1 MSPILMRKFRQK
13 PMSRDVLK
21 ISKTGLLGQILLD
34 LHLLTSEKLEIA
46 LKEQSA
52 LDKNTPRRI
61 GEILVSLGF
70 ISEDDMLRAL
80 SVQFSLEYIKFSEF
94 PKTIPSGSYPTV
106 KFMKQYKFVP
116 IGLEG
121 DVLKIAVSDPLD
133 EYMFDALLN
142 FTDLSLDI
150 CISSEKDILE
160 AIEQYFGSNVHMTSI
175 MEGMREEEG
184 SDEIELS
191 EDVHHL
197 RDMAFEAPIVKL
209 VNMLITKAVESRTS
223 DIHIEP
229 FEHNVKVRYRIDG
242 ALTDVE
248 SLPKRIQPAVI
259 SRVKIM
265 SKMNIAERRL
275 PQDGRIKL
283 RVSGRDIDLRVS
295 TIPTIYGESIVMRIL
310 DSSSALII
318 LDHIGFPESVQK
330 EYENLIKTPYG
341 MILVTGPTG
350 SGKTTTLYASL
361 NNINSV
367 DKKIITVEDP
377 IEYQI
382 DGINQIQVKPKIGLS
397 FANGLR
403 HIVRQDPDVIM
414 VGEIRD
420 IETAEISIHSA
431 LTGHLVFSTLHTN
444 DAPGAVTRLLD
455 MGIEGFLVSSS
466 LIGVLAQRLVRMICP
481 VCKEP
486 FKPPHEL
493 VEKLQFLKDNE
504 ETYHGRG
511 CDECRHT
518 GYRGRTGI
526 FEFMAIDSG
535 LRQLILEKASA
546 DIIRKKAVANGMH
559 VLRGNGWEKVRQG
572 ITTVEE
578 VMRVSQE
585 GR

>member
-1 MSPILMRKFRQK
+1 
-13 PMSRDVLK
+13 MSRDVLK
-21 ISKTGLLGQILLD
+21 IKKTGLLGEILLD
-34 LHLLTSEKLEIA
+34 LKVITPEKLEIA
-46 LKEQSA
+46 LKEQAAFDS
-52 LDKNTPRRI
+52 TPPRRI
-61 GEILVSLGF
+61 GEILVKLGF
-70 ISEDDMLRAL
+70 ISEDDMLRGL
-80 SVQFSLEYIKFSEF
+80 STQFSLKYIKFTEF
-94 PKTIPSGSYPTV
+94 PKTIPAASYPTV

-116 IGLEG
+116 IGIEEN
-121 DVLKIAVSDPLD
+121 VMKIAVSDPLD
-133 EYMFDALLN
+133 EYMLDALMN

-150 CISSEKDILE
+150 CLSSEKDIME

-184 SDEIELS
+184 PEDVELS

-209 VNMLITKAVESRTS
+209 VNMLITRAVESRTS

-229 FEHNVKVRYRIDG
+229 FENSVKVRFRIDG
-242 ALTDVE
+242 ALTNIE

-265 SKMNIAERRL
+265 SRMNIAERRL

-310 DSSSALII
+310 DRGSALIV
-318 LDHIGFPESVQK
+318 LDHLGFPEAVQNK
-330 EYENLIKTPYG
+330 YESLINTPYG

-361 NNINSV
+361 NKINSP
-367 DKKIITVEDP
+367 DIKIITVEDP

-382 DGINQIQVKPKIGLS
+382 DGINQIQVKPQIGLS

-486 FKPPHEL
+486 FKPQQEL
-493 VEKLQFLKDNE
+493 IDKMPFMEGTE
-504 ETYHGRG
+504 ETYVGKG
-511 CDECRHT
+511 CDQCRNT
-518 GYRGRTGI
+518 GYSGRTGI
-526 FEFMAIDSG
+526 FELMLVDSDM
-535 LRQLILEKASA
+535 RQMILEKASS
-546 DIIRKKAVANGMH
+546 DVIRKKAVASGMK
-559 VLRGNGWEKVRQG
+559 VLRESGWEKVRRG

-578 VMRVSQE
+578 VLRVSQE
-585 GR
+585 GV

>member
-1 MSPILMRKFRQK
+1 MTGYRWERLKKSGIAVTFLIIL
-13 PMSRDVLK
+13 
-21 ISKTGLLGQILLD
+21 
-34 LHLLTSEKLEIA
+34 
-46 LKEQSA
+46 
-52 LDKNTPRRI
+52 I
-61 GEILVSLGF
+61 GLVSTGTAV
-70 ISEDDMLRAL
+70 RA
-80 SVQFSLEYIKFSEF
+80 Q
-94 PKTIPSGSYPTV
+94 
-106 KFMKQYKFVP
+106 
-116 IGLEG
+116 
-121 DVLKIAVSDPLD
+121 
-133 EYMFDALLN
+133 
-142 FTDLSLDI
+142 LSLQLKG
-150 CISSEKDILE
+150 ETVE
-160 AIEQYFGSNVHMTSI
+160 AQPPQE
-175 MEGMREEEG
+175 
-184 SDEIELS
+184 EIELS

-209 VNMLITKAVESRTS
+209 VNMLITRAVESRTS

-229 FEHNVKVRYRIDG
+229 FENSMKVRYRIDG
-242 ALTDVE
+242 ALNDIE

-259 SRVKIM
+259 SRIKIM
-265 SKMNIAERRL
+265 SRMNIAERRL

-310 DSSSALII
+310 DRGSALIV
-318 LDHIGFPESVQK
+318 LDHLGFPEAAQR
-330 EYENLIKTPYG
+330 EYEKLIHTPYG

-466 LIGVLAQRLVRMICP
+466 LIGVLAQRLVRVICP

-486 FKPPHEL
+486 FKPQQEL
-493 VEKLQFLKDNE
+493 VDNLEFLKGSQ
-504 ETYHGRG
+504 TYHGKG

-518 GYRGRTGI
+518 GYKGRTGI
-526 FEFMAIDSG
+526 FEFMRINAEM
-535 LRQLILEKASA
+535 RQLILEKANS
-546 DIIRKKAVANGMH
+546 DIIRKKAVANGMK
-559 VLRGNGWEKVRQG
+559 VLRESGWELVREG
-572 ITTVEE
+572 VTTIEE

-585 GR
+585 GI